1 MMKRV
6 AAVAAV
12 VAVVAGLTVAAQTDV
27 TGTWNAVVDLDV
39 GSGDVVFVFTQ
50 DGEMLTGNYQG
61 LFGSASITGTV
72 KGDTIEFTFGAEGAG
87 EATYTG
93 KIAADAVGVT
103 MEGTCDYG
111 ALGGGTWSAEKAD

>member
-27 TGTWNAVVDLDV
+27 TGTWNAVVELDV
-39 GSGDVVFVFTQ
+39 GSGEPVFVFTQ
-50 DGEMLTGNYQG
+50 DGETLTGTYEG
-61 LFGSASITGTV
+61 TFGSASITGTV
-72 KGDTIEFTFGAEGAG
+72 TGDRIEFTFGAEGVG
-87 EATYTG
+87 EATYIG
-93 KIAADAVGVT
+93 KVMGDM

-111 ALGGGTWSAEKAD
+111 AVGGGTWSATRSE